1 MSYTKKALLKVG
13 ETMKVLQ
20 INTSDRGG
28 GAEKVGYQ
36 ITKALNNRDVQT
48 DLMVGWK
55 HTDDRNTFQIKKGFT
70 DKIISKVMTNILAL
84 QGVGYLESKK
94 CLGLIREKNY
104 NLVHYHNIHGE
115 YFSMSNIPKIAR
127 LLPSVWTLHDMWSF
141 TGRCAYSFDC
151 DGWLSKCGQCGVT
164 VNKTYPEMPFDNSM
178 KVLKSKKKAFLHNK
192 INFVT
197 PSKWLE
203 NLVRKSFLKDEN
215 IMTIYNGVDLEAF
228 KFHDKN
234 ELRGKYGLKGDKK
247 YILFAAANMNDERKG
262 FKYLINALNNLPD
275 KKNIVL
281 ITVGSTINKNLVSK
295 EFQIKEFGYISEENK
310 MNEIYAL
317 ADIFVM
323 PSLMDNFP
331 CTILESM
338 CSGTPV
344 IAFDVGGIKEQ
355 IGQGSGWLVPVKDHI
370 KLSKELQH
378 ILKNTELLKTYSHN
392 SRNAVEEKFTLDICV
407 NSYISLYNSI
417 LKKNS

>member
-1 MSYTKKALLKVG
+1 
-13 ETMKVLQ
+13 MKVLE

-36 ITKALNNRDVQT
+36 ITKALNNRDIQA

-55 HTDDRNTFQIKKGFT
+55 HTDDNNTFEIKKTFS
-70 DKIISKVMTNILAL
+70 DKIISKVMTNILGL
-84 QGVGYLESKK
+84 QGIGYFQSKK
-94 CLGLIREKNY
+94 CCKFIKEKNY
-104 NLVHYHNIHGE
+104 NIVHYHNIHGE
-115 YFSMSNIPKIAR
+115 YFSISNIPKISK
-127 LLPSVWTLHDMWSF
+127 LVPSVWTLHDMWSF

-151 DGWLSKCGQCGVT
+151 DAWLSECGQCGIN

-178 KVLKSKKKAFLHNK
+178 LVLKNKKKAFLGNK
-192 INFVT
+192 INFVA

-203 NLVRKSFLKDEN
+203 NLIRKSFLKDEN
-215 IMTIYNGVDLEAF
+215 IMTIYNGVDLDAF

-234 ELRGKYGLKGDKK
+234 ELRSKYGLKSDKK
-247 YILFAAANMNDERKG
+247 YILFAAANMNDNRKG

-281 ITVGSTINKNLVSK
+281 ITVGSVINKNLVSK
-295 EFQIKEFGYISEENK
+295 EFEIKEYGYISEEKK

-338 CSGTPV
+338 SSGTPV
-344 IAFDVGGIKEQ
+344 IAFNVGGISEQ
-355 IGQGSGWLVPVKDHI
+355 IGEDSGWLVPAKDDLQ
-370 KLSKELQH
+370 LSKELQH
-378 ILKNTELLKTYSHN
+378 ILKNSGLLKAYSHN
-392 SRNAVEEKFTLDICV
+392 SRKRVKEKFTLDICV
-407 NSYISLYNSI
+407 NSYISLYNHI
-417 LKKNS
+417 LEKNT

>member
-1 MSYTKKALLKVG
+1 
-13 ETMKVLQ
+13 MKVLQ

-36 ITKALNNRDVQT
+36 ITKELNNRDIQA

-55 HTDDRNTFQIKKGFT
+55 HTADDNIFQIKKTLT

-84 QGVGYLESKK
+84 QGVGYFQSKK
-94 CLGLIREKNY
+94 CCEFIKEKNY
-104 NLVHYHNIHGE
+104 NIVHYHNIHGE
-115 YFSMSNIPKIAR
+115 YFSISNISKISK

-151 DGWLSKCGQCGVT
+151 DGWLSECGQCGVKL
-164 VNKTYPEMPFDNSM
+164 NKTYPEMPFDNSAS
-178 KVLKSKKKAFLHNK
+178 VLKDKKKAFLGNK
-192 INFVT
+192 INFVA

-203 NLVRKSFLKDEN
+203 NLMRKSFLKNEN
-215 IMTIYNGVDLEAF
+215 IRTIYNGVDLEVF

-234 ELRGKYGLKGDKK
+234 ELRDKYGLEADKR
-247 YILFAAANMNDERKG
+247 YILFAAANMNDNRKG

-275 KKNIVL
+275 KKDIVL
-281 ITVGSTINKNLVSK
+281 ITVGSPINKNLVSK
-295 EFQIKEFGYISEENK
+295 EFQIKEYGYISEESK

-331 CTILESM
+331 CTVLESM
-338 CSGTPV
+338 ASGTPV
-344 IAFDVGGIKEQ
+344 IAFNVGGIGEQ
-355 IGQGSGWLVPVKDHI
+355 IAQDSGWLVPVKDDI
-370 KLSKELQH
+370 ELSKELQH
-378 ILKNTELLKTYSHN
+378 ILKNSELLKEYGY
-392 SRNAVEEKFTLDICV
+392 NARKRIKENFTLDICV
-407 NSYISLYNSI
+407 NSYIALYSSI
-417 LKKNS
+417 LGKSS